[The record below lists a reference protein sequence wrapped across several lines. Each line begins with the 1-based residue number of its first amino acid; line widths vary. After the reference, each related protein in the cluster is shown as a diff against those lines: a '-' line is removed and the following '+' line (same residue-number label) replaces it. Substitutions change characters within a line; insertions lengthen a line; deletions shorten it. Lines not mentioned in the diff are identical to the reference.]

1 MKISDKKKRIWI
13 RKSYYWAVTIIAQP
27 FLIVIVSGL
36 LLQVKEQI
44 TFIEPATQK
53 ASQKEMLIVSW
64 GSNLGEY
71 SIY

>member
-13 RKSYYWAVTIIAQP
+13 RKSYYWAVRIIALP

-53 ASQKEMLIVSW
+53 ASPKEMLIVSW